1 MEVLDE
7 IRMLIRETDI
17 EARYFS
23 DEEIR
28 YYYRKNKES
37 IEATVYELLII
48 KSEDDSCKLPSGI
61 EVKSSAEYWLMLARR
76 YRPNRSRVI

>member
-1 MEVLDE
+1 MEILDE
-7 IRMLIRETDI
+7 IRMLIREIDV
-17 EARYFS
+17 EDRYFS

-28 YYYRKNKES
+28 YYFKRNNQDVD
-37 IEATVYELLII
+37 ATVYELLIL

-61 EVKSSAEYWLMLARR
+61 EVSSSKDYWLMLARK